1 MKLAVVHPAFGAWG
15 GAENVILWQCRALAE
30 RGTPVTVLTGE
41 CSAQARAWLEKAGA
55 TVRLLSGMRG
65 RGWERIQLA
74 RGRLRLLPM
83 ADHVVRLDRG
93 AMRRGGAELA
103 RVLERFDAVD
113 VHNFPATWWAA
124 EAARVAGKSL
134 PPMVWSCNEP
144 PRNLYPGLFEGGGPF
159 THGTGGSPSGLQ
171 AHDRECA
178 AVFASILCISEYVR
192 ERVQAIY
199 RHPRTACL
207 MLGVPL
213 PPRPDE
219 RALAQREDTHP
230 SVLMVTRLVA
240 AKNAEV
246 VLRAVQQVPDAR
258 LRVIGEGPER
268 MRLHA
273 LAGTLGIADRVEFLG
288 FVDDEGV
295 RSQYRRANVF
305 VYVPTGEPF
314 GLVLV
319 EAAATALGAVAS
331 NHGGPAEIVVDGM
344 SGALVDP
351 TSPESVAAGLRR
363 VYASRRAMGEAALER
378 AHHLYSFEAWLDR
391 FESALAAVGRS

>member
-1 MKLAVVHPAFGAWG
+1 MKLAVLHPAFGAWG
-15 GAENVILWQCRALAE
+15 GAENVILWQARALAA
-30 RGTPVTVLTGE
+30 RGRSVTVLTGE
-41 CSAQARAWLEKAGA
+41 CSAQARAWLEQAGA
-55 TVRLLSGMRG
+55 VVRILSGMRG

-83 ADHVVRLDRG
+83 ADHVVRLHRG
-93 AMRRGGAELA
+93 AMRRGGSELA

-124 EAARVAGKSL
+124 EAARVARGSL

-159 THGTGGSPSGLQ
+159 TLNAGGDVSGLQ

-178 AVFASILCISEYVR
+178 LAFASILCISEYVR

-199 RHPRTACL
+199 GHPRTACL

-213 PPRPDE
+213 PPRPDAP
-219 RALAQREDTHP
+219 ALAEREEAHP
-230 SVLMVTRLVA
+230 SVLMVTRLVE
-240 AKNAEV
+240 AKNADV
-246 VLRAVQQVPDAR
+246 VLRAVQQVAEAR
-258 LRVIGEGPER
+258 LRVIGQGPESE
-268 MRLHA
+268 RLCA

-288 FVDDEGV
+288 FVDDDNV
-295 RSQYRRANVF
+295 RSHYRRANVF

-331 NHGGPAEIVVDGM
+331 NHGGPAEIVVDGE

-351 TSPESVAAGLRR
+351 TSPESVADGLRR
-363 VYASRRAMGEAALER
+363 VYEARKAMGEAALER
-378 AHHLYSFEAWLDR
+378 AHRLYSFEAWLDR
-391 FESALAAVGRS
+391 FEQALADAGRG